1 MLSQRTRYTI
11 RALLHLADRYG
22 EGPVQLAEIAEA
34 QNLPPKFLTVIL
46 SHMRRAGLVETL
58 RGREGGY
65 WLARPPQEISYGEIV
80 RLTRG
85 SLGLLPCAS
94 RYAYE
99 TCKNCISED
108 KCRLHR
114 AMLLV
119 RDETARILDGLSLAD
134 TVDVEPLEDGPECMA
149 RLVDVLP
156 AGRLHAR
163 EVVGECLGR
172 APGRAVWAASGLLFF
187 AKVLDRFSG
196 RSDVWVRDAMLRN
209 WRCSLIAGCWPLGA
223 W

>member
-22 EGPVQLAEIAEA
+22 EGPVQLSEIAEK
-34 QNLPPKFLTVIL
+34 QNLPAKFLTVIL
-46 SHMRRAGLVETL
+46 SQMRRAGLVATM

-65 WLARPPQEISYGEIV
+65 WLARPPAEISYGEIV

-94 RYAYE
+94 RFAHE
-99 TCKNCISED
+99 QCRNCISED

-134 TVDVEPLEDGPECMA
+134 PVHLDAPDTAP
-149 RLVDVLP
+149 
-156 AGRLHAR
+156 R
-163 EVVGECLGR
+163 E
-172 APGRAVWAASGLLFF
+172 AA
-187 AKVLDRFSG
+187 
-196 RSDVWVRDAMLRN
+196 
-209 WRCSLIAGCWPLGA
+209 
-223 W
+223 

>member
-22 EGPVQLAEIAEA
+22 QGPVPLSEIVAA
-34 QNLPPKFLTVIL
+34 QNIPAKFLTVML
-46 SHMRRAGLVETL
+46 SQMSREGLVGAR

-65 WLARPPQEISYGEIV
+65 WLARPPVEISYGEVV

-94 RYAYE
+94 RLAYAPCE
-99 TCKNCISED
+99 HCISED

-114 AMLLV
+114 VMLMV

-134 TVDVEPLEDGPECMA
+134 PIPE
-149 RLVDVLP
+149 
-156 AGRLHAR
+156 
-163 EVVGECLGR
+163 EVHK
-172 APGRAVWAASGLLFF
+172 AA
-187 AKVLDRFSG
+187 A
-196 RSDVWVRDAMLRN
+196 
-209 WRCSLIAGCWPLGA
+209 
-223 W
+223 

>member
-22 EGPVQLAEIAEA
+22 EGPVQLSEIAEKQKIPA
-34 QNLPPKFLTVIL
+34 KFLTVML
-46 SHMRRAGLVETL
+46 SSMRRAGLVETM

-65 WLARPPQEISYGEIV
+65 WLAKQPSQISYGEIV

-94 RYAYE
+94 RLAYQQC
-99 TCKNCISED
+99 TNCIDEE

-114 AMLLV
+114 VMLMV

-134 TVDVEPLEDGPECMA
+134 PVPFDAALEPRP
-149 RLVDVLP
+149 
-156 AGRLHAR
+156 
-163 EVVGECLGR
+163 
-172 APGRAVWAASGLLFF
+172 
-187 AKVLDRFSG
+187 
-196 RSDVWVRDAMLRN
+196 
-209 WRCSLIAGCWPLGA
+209 
-223 W
+223 

>member
-22 EGPVQLAEIAEA
+22 EGPVQLSEIADA
-34 QNLPPKFLTVIL
+34 QNIPPKFLTVML
-46 SHMRRAGLVETL
+46 SQMIREGMVASR

-65 WLARPPQEISYGEIV
+65 WLARDPGEISYGAIV

-99 TCKNCISED
+99 KCKNCITED

-114 AMLLV
+114 VMLMV

-134 TVDVEPLEDGPECMA
+134 PVPLDQFEDQA
-149 RLVDVLP
+149 L
-156 AGRLHAR
+156 
-163 EVVGECLGR
+163 
-172 APGRAVWAASGLLFF
+172 
-187 AKVLDRFSG
+187 
-196 RSDVWVRDAMLRN
+196 
-209 WRCSLIAGCWPLGA
+209 
-223 W
+223 

>member
-22 EGPVQLAEIAEA
+22 EGPVQLSEIADR
-34 QNLPPKFLTVIL
+34 QNIPAKFLTVML
-46 SHMRRAGLVETL
+46 SSMRRAGLVETM

-65 WLARPPQEISYGEIV
+65 WLAKPPDQVSYGEIV

-94 RYAYE
+94 RLAYQQC
-99 TCKNCISED
+99 TNCITED

-114 AMLLV
+114 VMLMV

-134 TVDVEPLEDGPECMA
+134 PVPAEEMLEP
-149 RLVDVLP
+149 RL
-156 AGRLHAR
+156 
-163 EVVGECLGR
+163 
-172 APGRAVWAASGLLFF
+172 
-187 AKVLDRFSG
+187 
-196 RSDVWVRDAMLRN
+196 
-209 WRCSLIAGCWPLGA
+209 
-223 W
+223 